1 MFNVLV
7 VFSGPILVFGVVV
20 LFWFTLWF
28 SPCRLYGLGL
38 CLELDRVLNL
48 GLNLGSGSCRL
59 SLASFCF
66 VWSCPVLSCSTLFNL
81 VMAYL
86 VPFHLDVLSSSC
98 SVLSCPFLVLNCPV
112 PTCPAPCQSSVPS
125 IMLFLLVF

>member
-38 CLELDRVLNL
+38 CLELDRVPNL
-48 GLNLGSGSCRL
+48 GLNLGSGSRRL

-66 VWSCPVLSCSTLFNL
+66 LSGLAPFCLVQLCSIWLWRILSLSILMSCPLPVLF
-81 VMAYL
+81 
-86 VPFHLDVLSSSC
+86 
-98 SVLSCPFLVLNCPV
+98 
-112 PTCPAPCQSSVPS
+112 CPAP
-125 IMLFLLVF
+125 FLS